1 MCVGWVVDGCF
12 VFKPIL
18 VFFFSPNQAFGL
30 GLRHPAEQ
38 YESLGCLLSSTPFM
52 SSYGFLWLPMAP
64 RPHGFLWP
72 HLGHETPYLIHM
84 GQLWPL
90 GTPWPRLAF
99 SLVQIDQ
106 IASLCPPLSL
116 TGPRFVLM
124 GPDWPRL
131 AQIGPYGPIW
141 S

>member
-1 MCVGWVVDGCF
+1 M
-12 VFKPIL
+12 
-18 VFFFSPNQAFGL
+18 
-30 GLRHPAEQ
+30 
-38 YESLGCLLSSTPFM
+38 Y
-52 SSYGFLWLPMAP
+52 SYGFLWLPMAP

-106 IASLCPPLSL
+106 IASICPSLSL

-131 AQIGPYGPIW
+131 AQIGPYGPSW
-141 S
+141 SKLGLIGPKWPRLAPNWPWLALIGQILALIFNQIGPHLLRIGLHRTQLG